1 MIKKRFGQKA
11 FCKEKKSQGYEMRQK
26 SGMMNRKINGLWRA
40 AAFYCILCLG
50 ISGCSSYVDEEE
62 SVVQIEQPEE
72 NSYSLVVAS
81 VGNVYKTGKLR
92 CTYKQIDEEEIQISG
107 DGKTVAQVYVAEG
120 DKVVKG
126 QLLAELKT
134 DSNQDLVDELE
145 YKIARNT
152 LLLGYTDIDES
163 YELSGRWWTY
173 VYQSSGSERD
183 TEQLE
188 ASLDSIRQ
196 NYRYKREDYQDAI
209 DLDRQLLEL
218 TLQEIEQ
225 SRIYAGIDGEISY
238 VNPDLEGL
246 RVLEGQTVMKIID
259 NTRCLFEARASDLK
273 DADCFQEGEAVS
285 LSIIKNRSSIDVE
298 VIPYD
303 MEHWEDTLYFELPE
317 NSSDIQVGTVGNIV
331 YTIDARENVLTLPS
345 KVIRTA
351 DGRNYVYVLGEND
364 VREVKWIE
372 TGLWGDTMVEVISG
386 LEEGEYVVQ
395 K

>member
-1 MIKKRFGQKA
+1 M
-11 FCKEKKSQGYEMRQK
+11 
-26 SGMMNRKINGLWRA
+26 
-40 AAFYCILCLG
+40 
-50 ISGCSSYVDEEE
+50 
-62 SVVQIEQPEE
+62 
-72 NSYSLVVAS
+72 
-81 VGNVYKTGKLR
+81 
-92 CTYKQIDEEEIQISG
+92 
-107 DGKTVAQVYVAEG
+107 
-120 DKVVKG
+120 
-126 QLLAELKT
+126 
-134 DSNQDLVDELE
+134 
-145 YKIARNT
+145 
-152 LLLGYTDIDES
+152 
-163 YELSGRWWTY
+163 
-173 VYQSSGSERD
+173 
-183 TEQLE
+183 
-188 ASLDSIRQ
+188 
-196 NYRYKREDYQDAI
+196 
-209 DLDRQLLEL
+209 DRQLLEL

-298 VIPYD
+298 VIPYV
-303 MEHWEDTLYFELPE
+303 MEHWEETLYFELPE